1 MEKSDKGI
9 RSEIQYGQGPCR
21 LGTGESGLVK
31 KKENKKN
38 KKEQKK
44 KKFSMGLD
52 KLEVLIQHPSR
63 HAEQAVEG
71 KNMKFR
77 VEFLVKDIHLGNIS
91 IHTIFRVRRLNK
103 SLQISFEIR

>member
-1 MEKSDKGI
+1 LEKSDKGI

-31 KKENKKN
+31 KKKKKT
-38 KKEQKK
+38 KKTKK